1 MVSIS
6 TMIEQLEG
14 LTGTNDL
21 TAWENDFVMDIARRW
36 RINKKRTDFFS
47 AKVVEII
54 ERIWRKHFAA

>member
-36 RINKKRTDFFS
+36 RLNKKRTDFFS
-47 AKVVEII
+47 TKVVVNI